1 MRLAIKRLA
10 RATTIAAA
18 IVASSGSL
26 TARLLFANLGE
37 VALKLTAGLS
47 EVEAVRRKITKAS
60 AQRCWLNNLTFA
72 SACSVTIN
80 ARLFPS
86 RGLSNNYT
94 PASSRDR

>member
-26 TARLLFANLGE
+26 AARPLFANLGE

-60 AQRCWLNNLTFA
+60 AQKYWVNT
-72 SACSVTIN
+72 SV
-80 ARLFPS
+80 
-86 RGLSNNYT
+86 
-94 PASSRDR
+94 